1 MSKRIPTGITRNY
14 LESVALP
21 NHGGRYTPISHKS
34 IIDEEL
40 TARGFNVET
49 ELYRA
54 SIGGNVANG
63 MYILDQGT
71 DPDMKMMFVWGNSYD
86 KSMRFKCGIGVYIPK
101 TGNYIFAGNLS
112 SYARKHTGK
121 ADEEA
126 IQMIQTQLN
135 MANAHYADLLA
146 SRDMLINHTGTLR
159 TYSELVGRMFIEKQ
173 CLNKEQASTV
183 RDRLI
188 AEVNLL
194 DNNTWDNAWNF
205 YNSVATALRMS
216 HPKNWFED
224 QAECHKL
231 INSYFALATLTDGSV
246 QDHVQQSVQE
256 PDNQLSIF
264 DTIVE
269 VETVRALTSLT
280 DVIVDELP
288 QELFEQQPEE
298 SLPAHMAD
306 LPEEVQEQMYT
317 DDILE
322 EKTLSGKVNPDEDF
336 FNFGDAEL
344 PVFDLPDL

>member
-1 MSKRIPTGITRNY
+1 MSKRIPTGITREY

-34 IIDEEL
+34 IIDKVHEEL
-40 TARGFNVET
+40 AARGFNVEQ

-63 MYILDQGT
+63 MYILDQGS

-135 MANAHYADLLA
+135 MANAHYTELLHA
-146 SRDMLINHTGTLR
+146 RDMLVTYNASIR
-159 TYSELVGRMFIEKQ
+159 TYSELTGRMFIEEQ
-173 CLNKEQASTV
+173 CLNKEQVSSV
-183 RDRLI
+183 RDRLVD
-188 AEVNLL
+188 EVALL
-194 DNNTWDNAWNF
+194 DNTNWDNAWNY

-224 QAECHKL
+224 QAACHKV
-231 INSYFALATLTDGSV
+231 ITEYFALPVETVV
-246 QDHVQQSVQE
+246 QDPVQNIVQE
-256 PDNQLSIF
+256 PENQLSIF
-264 DTIVE
+264 DVISQEEPTVVE
-269 VETVRALTSLT
+269 ELLEETVTS
-280 DVIVDELP
+280 DVVEEDE
-288 QELFEQQPEE
+288 FSIFGE
-298 SLPAHMAD
+298 SD
-306 LPEEVQEQMYT
+306 LP
-317 DDILE
+317 
-322 EKTLSGKVNPDEDF
+322 K
-336 FNFGDAEL
+336 
-344 PVFDLPDL
+344 FDLPDL

>member
-1 MSKRIPTGITRNY
+1 MSKRIPTGITREY

-34 IIDEEL
+34 IIDKVHEEL
-40 TARGFNVET
+40 AARGFNVET

-63 MYILDQGT
+63 MYILDQGS

-86 KSMRFKCGIGVYIPK
+86 KSMRFKCGVGAYIPR

-126 IQMIQTQLN
+126 IAMIQTQLN
-135 MANAHYADLLA
+135 MANVHYAELLE
-146 SRDMLINHTGTLR
+146 SRDNLIINHANLR

-173 CLNKEQASTV
+173 CLNKEQASAV

-188 AEVNLL
+188 GEVALL
-194 DNNTWDNAWNF
+194 DNTKWHNAWNF
-205 YNSVATALRMS
+205 YNSVAMALRMS

-231 INSYFALATLTDGSV
+231 INSHFALMALTQLSPREVV
-246 QDHVQQSVQE
+246 QDPVHEDVQE
-256 PDNQLSIF
+256 PTNQLDIF
-264 DTIVE
+264 DTIAE
-269 VETVRALTSLT
+269 VEATRALTSPT
-280 DVIVDELP
+280 DVIEDDLSLLV
-288 QELFEQQPEE
+288 EE
-298 SLPAHMAD
+298 IQ
-306 LPEEVQEQMYT
+306 EEVV
-317 DDILE
+317 E
-322 EKTLSGKVNPDEDF
+322 EKEEF
-336 FNFGDAEL
+336 FNFDGEEL
-344 PVFDLPDL
+344 PTFDLPDL

>member
-1 MSKRIPTGITRNY
+1 MSKRIPTGITREY

-34 IIDEEL
+34 IIDKVHEEL
-40 TARGFNVET
+40 VTRGFNVEA

-101 TGNYIFAGNLS
+101 TGNYIFAGDIS

-126 IQMIQTQLN
+126 IAMIQTQLN
-135 MANAHYADLLA
+135 MANAHYADLVA
-146 SRDMLINHTGTLR
+146 SRDILIGQNASLR

-173 CLNKEQASTV
+173 CLNKEQASAV

-188 AEVNLL
+188 GEVALL
-194 DNNTWDNAWNF
+194 DNISHDNAWNF

-224 QAECHKL
+224 QVECHKL
-231 INSYFALATLTDGSV
+231 INNYFTLTTLTKEDLFTEL
-246 QDHVQQSVQE
+246 VQE
-256 PDNQLSIF
+256 PVQ
-264 DTIVE
+264 
-269 VETVRALTSLT
+269 
-280 DVIVDELP
+280 
-288 QELFEQQPEE
+288 
-298 SLPAHMAD
+298 
-306 LPEEVQEQMYT
+306 EEVQEPTNQLNIFDVIEEVEEAPKLTSPT
-317 DDILE
+317 DVIEDDLSLLVQE
-322 EKTLSGKVNPDEDF
+322 EIQEEVVEHKEEF
-336 FNFGDAEL
+336 FNFGVEEL
-344 PVFDLPDL
+344 PTFELPDL

>member
-1 MSKRIPTGITRNY
+1 MSKRIPTGITREY

-34 IIDEEL
+34 IIDKVHEEL
-40 TARGFNVET
+40 AKRGFNVEA

-71 DPDMKMMFVWGNSYD
+71 DPDMKMMFIWGNSYD

-101 TGNYIFAGNLS
+101 TGNYIFSGDIS

-135 MANAHYADLLA
+135 MANVHYAELLE
-146 SRDMLINHTGTLR
+146 SRDILINQTASLR

-173 CLNKEQASTV
+173 CLNKEQASAV

-188 AEVNLL
+188 GKVVLF
-194 DNNTWDNAWNF
+194 DNIEHSNAWNF

-224 QAECHKL
+224 QSECHKV
-231 INSYFALATLTDGSV
+231 INKYFALTTLT
-246 QDHVQQSVQE
+246 QEECTMEFVQE
-256 PDNQLSIF
+256 PVQ
-264 DTIVE
+264 
-269 VETVRALTSLT
+269 
-280 DVIVDELP
+280 
-288 QELFEQQPEE
+288 
-298 SLPAHMAD
+298 
-306 LPEEVQEQMYT
+306 EEVQEPTNQLNIFDAIAEIT
-317 DDILE
+317 NPKL
-322 EKTLSGKVNPDEDF
+322 TSPPDEIEVDLSLLVQEEIQEEVAEPAEEF
-336 FNFGDAEL
+336 FNFGVEEL
-344 PVFDLPDL
+344 PTFELPEL

>member
-1 MSKRIPTGITRNY
+1 MSKRIPTGITREY

-34 IIDEEL
+34 IIDKVHEEL
-40 TARGFNVET
+40 AARGFNVEQ

-63 MYILDQGT
+63 MYILDQGS

-86 KSMRFKCGIGVYIPK
+86 KSMRFKCGVGVYIPK

-135 MANAHYADLLA
+135 MANAHYTELVHA
-146 SRDMLINHTGTLR
+146 RDMLVGSTATLR
-159 TYSELVGRMFIEKQ
+159 TYSELTGRMFIEQQ
-173 CLNKEQASTV
+173 CLNKEQASAV

-188 AEVNLL
+188 NEVALL
-194 DNNTWDNAWNF
+194 YNIDWSNAWNY

-224 QAECHKL
+224 QAACHSL
-231 INSYFALATLTDGSV
+231 ITTHFVTTKNV
-246 QDHVQQSVQE
+246 QDIVHEDVQNSVQE

-264 DTIVE
+264 DVIPDTRLDEPTSVVVE
-269 VETVRALTSLT
+269 EFPKEFYAPS
-280 DVIVDELP
+280 IN
-288 QELFEQQPEE
+288 
-298 SLPAHMAD
+298 D
-306 LPEEVQEQMYT
+306 LPLDVQEEIYV
-317 DDILE
+317 DDLLQ
-322 EKTLSGKVNPDEDF
+322 EKTLSGEVNPDEDF
-336 FNFGDAEL
+336 FNFGDAQL
-344 PVFDLPDL
+344 PTFDLPDL

>member
-1 MSKRIPTGITRNY
+1 MSKRIPTGITREY

-34 IIDEEL
+34 IIDKVHEEL
-40 TARGFNVET
+40 AARGFNVEQ

-63 MYILDQGT
+63 MYILDQGS

-135 MANAHYADLLA
+135 MANAHYTELVHA
-146 SRDMLINHTGTLR
+146 RDMLVTSSATIR
-159 TYSELVGRMFIEKQ
+159 TYSELTGRMFIEEQ
-173 CLNKEQASTV
+173 CLNKEQVSSV
-183 RDRLI
+183 RDRLVN
-188 AEVNLL
+188 EVALL
-194 DNNTWDNAWNF
+194 DNTNWDNAWNY

-224 QAECHKL
+224 QAACHSL
-231 INSYFALATLTDGSV
+231 ITKYFALATLTEESIEDV
-246 QDHVQQSVQE
+246 QDPVQDIVQE
-256 PDNQLSIF
+256 PENQLTIFDVIEEVKEPRLDEPTSVITEEYPDEFYETQTSEPEDDFSIF
-264 DTIVE
+264 GEPT
-269 VETVRALTSLT
+269 T
-280 DVIVDELP
+280 
-288 QELFEQQPEE
+288 
-298 SLPAHMAD
+298 
-306 LPEEVQEQMYT
+306 Y
-317 DDILE
+317 
-322 EKTLSGKVNPDEDF
+322 N
-336 FNFGDAEL
+336 
-344 PVFDLPDL
+344 LPDL

>member
-1 MSKRIPTGITRNY
+1 MSKRIPTGITREY

-34 IIDEEL
+34 IIDKVHEEL
-40 TARGFNVET
+40 IIRGFNVES

-86 KSMRFKCGIGVYIPK
+86 KSMRFKCGVGVYIPK
-101 TGNYIFAGNLS
+101 TGNYIFAGDVS

-126 IQMIQTQLN
+126 IAMIQTQLN
-135 MANAHYADLLA
+135 MANAHYADLVA
-146 SRDMLINHTGTLR
+146 SRDILIGQTASLR

-173 CLNKEQASTV
+173 CLNKEQASAV

-188 AEVNLL
+188 GEVALL
-194 DNNTWDNAWNF
+194 DNIEHSNAWNF

-224 QAECHKL
+224 QVECHKL
-231 INSYFALATLTDGSV
+231 INNYFALTTLTQTSVPMDTPIEYGIVQDSV
-246 QDHVQQSVQE
+246 Q
-256 PDNQLSIF
+256 
-264 DTIVE
+264 
-269 VETVRALTSLT
+269 
-280 DVIVDELP
+280 
-288 QELFEQQPEE
+288 
-298 SLPAHMAD
+298 
-306 LPEEVQEQMYT
+306 EEVQEPTNQLNIFDVIEEVEEAPKLTSPT
-317 DDILE
+317 DVIEDDLSLLVQE
-322 EKTLSGKVNPDEDF
+322 EIQEEVVEHKEEF
-336 FNFGDAEL
+336 FNFGVEEL
-344 PVFDLPDL
+344 PTFELPDL

>member
-1 MSKRIPTGITRNY
+1 MSKRIPTGITREY

-34 IIDEEL
+34 IIDKVHEEL
-40 TARGFNVET
+40 AVRGFNVEQ

-63 MYILDQGT
+63 MYILDQGS

-135 MANAHYADLLA
+135 MANAHYTELLHA
-146 SRDMLINHTGTLR
+146 RDILVGSTATLR
-159 TYSELVGRMFIEKQ
+159 TYSELTGRMFIEEQ
-173 CLNKEQASTV
+173 CLNKEQASAV
-183 RDRLI
+183 RDRLVN
-188 AEVNLL
+188 EVALL
-194 DNNTWDNAWNF
+194 DNIGWSNAWNY

-224 QAECHKL
+224 QAACHSL
-231 INSYFALATLTDGSV
+231 ITGHFITTENV
-246 QDHVQQSVQE
+246 QDIVQDIVQDSVHENVQE

-264 DTIVE
+264 DVIDKDEPTVVE
-269 VETVRALTSLT
+269 ELLEETVT
-280 DVIVDELP
+280 DTVVEQEEFSIFGDSELP
-288 QELFEQQPEE
+288 
-298 SLPAHMAD
+298 
-306 LPEEVQEQMYT
+306 
-317 DDILE
+317 
-322 EKTLSGKVNPDEDF
+322 K
-336 FNFGDAEL
+336 
-344 PVFDLPDL
+344 FDLPDL

>member
-1 MSKRIPTGITRNY
+1 MSKRIPTGITREY

-34 IIDEEL
+34 IIDKVHEEL
-40 TARGFNVET
+40 AIRGFNIET

-86 KSMRFKCGIGVYIPK
+86 KSMRFKCGVGAYIPR

-126 IQMIQTQLN
+126 IAMIQTQLN
-135 MANAHYADLLA
+135 MANVHYAELLE
-146 SRDMLINHTGTLR
+146 SRDNLINQYGTLR

-173 CLNKEQASTV
+173 CLNKEQASAV

-188 AEVNLL
+188 GEVVLL
-194 DNNTWDNAWNF
+194 DNIKWHNAWNF

-224 QAECHKL
+224 QSECHKL
-231 INSYFALATLTDGSV
+231 INKHFALTTLTQMSVPMDTPMEYGIVQDSV
-246 QDHVQQSVQE
+246 Q
-256 PDNQLSIF
+256 
-264 DTIVE
+264 
-269 VETVRALTSLT
+269 
-280 DVIVDELP
+280 
-288 QELFEQQPEE
+288 
-298 SLPAHMAD
+298 
-306 LPEEVQEQMYT
+306 EEVQEPTNQLNIFDVIEEVEEAPKLMSPT
-317 DDILE
+317 DVIEDDLSLLVQE
-322 EKTLSGKVNPDEDF
+322 EIQEEVVEETVEF
-336 FNFGDAEL
+336 FNFGVEEL
-344 PVFDLPDL
+344 PTFELPDL